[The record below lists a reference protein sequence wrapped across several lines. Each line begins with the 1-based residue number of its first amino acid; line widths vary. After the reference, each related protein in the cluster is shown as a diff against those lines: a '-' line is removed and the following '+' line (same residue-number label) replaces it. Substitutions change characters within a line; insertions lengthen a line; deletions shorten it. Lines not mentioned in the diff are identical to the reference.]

1 MLSLAEVLGRHWPAY
16 ERQFGAQLLPSHRGA
31 VQAILAC
38 RTPALGGELY
48 LCPDC
53 RAHHFVYHSCNHRAC
68 PQCGHGDATDWI
80 ARQKLKLLPV
90 PYYLITFTVPEG
102 LRAWLRSHQKL
113 GYAGLLQESA
123 ATLQDVARRKKYL
136 GAQLGC
142 LSVLHTWGRQLQ
154 FHPHVHCVVPAG
166 GLRPDA
172 LRWCRPKSADF
183 FLPQSV
189 LAARFRTRLQAALQ
203 ALPEAA
209 DIPAAVWRQKWVV
222 DVQPVGSGQAA
233 LTYLSAYV
241 YHTALGSQ
249 CLLKDADGQITFK
262 YKGSDDG
269 QWHALS
275 VSAPEFIRRFL
286 QHVLPRGFQRVRY
299 YGWLSAAATARWQRI
314 LSLLDWKAP
323 TRQVLSAPPR
333 LCRDCGAHLLWI
345 GTLVRAPP

>member
-1 MLSLAEVLGRHWPAY
+1 
-16 ERQFGAQLLPSHRGA
+16 
-31 VQAILAC
+31 
-38 RTPALGGELY
+38 
-48 LCPDC
+48 
-53 RAHHFVYHSCNHRAC
+53 
-68 PQCGHGDATDWI
+68 
-80 ARQKLKLLPV
+80 
-90 PYYLITFTVPEG
+90 
-102 LRAWLRSHQKL
+102 
-113 GYAGLLQESA
+113 
-123 ATLQDVARRKKYL
+123 
-136 GAQLGC
+136 
-142 LSVLHTWGRQLQ
+142 
-154 FHPHVHCVVPAG
+154 VPAG

-203 ALPEAA
+203 ALPEAT

-249 CLLKDADGQITFK
+249 RLLKDEEGQITFK

-269 QWHALS
+269 QWHPLS

-323 TRQVLSAPPR
+323 TRQVLSAAE
-333 LCRDCGAHLLWI
+333 LICCGLAPSCGLL
-345 GTLVRAPP
+345 RSAPSHAPLLTMLAAVQALG